1 MHVGLIESIS
11 PGDAEVLPKSNNDES
26 HKRVDEVS
34 SSLPFGRHIPFAAIS
49 GPAYVTA
56 QVLVQQTAY
65 SLSDKIFT
73 YSPEDFGL
81 DTALLYWSEQ
91 GVKNV
96 HGYAPGLSPMQIR
109 AGAGSIALGYMF
121 SRDFDLRK
129 RHVPQSL
136 VASSAALRF
145 LRPAL
150 DQLSLLYNVASPL
163 VAHVAAVDYTGGAA
177 NTLNLDY
184 ASALGLA
191 DELGLGLVCSFST
204 HESQHMA
211 LFSTLLSRVLPT
223 VHVYDGVVAGRETTR
238 VIDTLDAT
246 ALHQTY
252 VAISDDVAGSG
263 HGRESPEGKL
273 RRLLQTFNGELGTA
287 YSLFEYD
294 GHRTPDQVLV
304 VFGTVE
310 SRLAASLA
318 QALAQAGHKVGVVSV
333 RVYRPFAEDEFLGAV
348 PGSVQGITV
357 LGQVSDEQTVS
368 DDTVH
373 SILYDDVLAAV
384 TFSNKWRDAPA
395 VADVKYPRDVA
406 WTPARMQ
413 AILAKLGGKTT
424 NASKTTDDGAEGL
437 AGGRSVLSHPYI
449 QQLVFWDADDSAS
462 ASVPFVLSELMAS
475 DSSLNVTVGTT
486 YNNVTHGGIRRTDI
500 RTSKKSMENSYPIE
514 EADVG
519 YVGLGEIFKDI
530 NVVESVKPNG
540 ILVARFS
547 GVSDAD
553 LDKRLPE
560 AVRRLI
566 SEKSIKLYL
575 IDAKASDALKDQD
588 GYETYITQVAML
600 KLVRPGVFEAAL
612 PRLAKISGNGNLL
625 RDISS
630 KLDGALREISTPES
644 WSTLPEPEKDSTPHH
659 GLPATSF
666 TPFDKLEHE
675 PPSLLRTWQIAA
687 QGLAFKEAYGT
698 EISLRPDLTVKTWTV
713 HVRENRRLTPS
724 TYERNVF
731 HIEFDLGD
739 SGLKYDIGEALGIHA
754 KNDEAEVMEFIRYY
768 GLDPEAVV
776 EVPSREDPELLESR
790 TVYQS
795 LVQNVDIF
803 GRPPKKFYEAL
814 AIFAQDEK
822 EQQDLL
828 ALAGPMG
835 ATEFKRR
842 AEVDTITY
850 ADILAEFASARP
862 SFHDLVRIVS
872 PMKRREYSIA
882 SSQKVTPN
890 SVALLIVTVDWI
902 DPKGRSRLGQA
913 TRYLNKLAVGDAV
926 VVSVKPSVMKLPATS
941 TQPLIM
947 AGLGTGLAPFRAFVQ
962 YRAWQKA
969 QGIDIGSVLLYM
981 GSRHQREEYLY
992 GEEWEAYQDAGVITL
1007 LGRAFSRDQPQKI
1020 YIQDRM
1026 RQTIMDIIEAYVKK
1040 TGSFYL
1046 CGPTWPVPDV
1056 TEVLQEAIGLDAT
1069 IHAKKVDARK
1079 EIERLK
1085 DDGRYVLEVY

>member
-1 MHVGLIESIS
+1 MHDVPIESTS
-11 PGDAEVLPKSNNDES
+11 PGDAEVLPKKNDGES
-26 HKRVDEVS
+26 YKQIDEVS

-49 GPAYVTA
+49 GPVYVTA

-65 SLSDKIFT
+65 ALSDKIFT
-73 YSPEDFGL
+73 YTPERFDL
-81 DTALLYWSEQ
+81 DTALLHWSEQ
-91 GVKNV
+91 DVKNV

-121 SRDFDLRK
+121 SRDFDLKK

-136 VASSAALRF
+136 IASSAALRF

-223 VHVYDGVVAGRETTR
+223 VHIYDGVVAGRETTR

-252 VAISDDVAGSG
+252 VAVSNDVPGTG
-263 HGRESPEGKL
+263 HGRESPEGNL

-318 QALAQAGHKVGVVSV
+318 QALARAGHKVGVISV
-333 RVYRPFAEDEFLGAV
+333 RVYRPFAEDEFLGAI
-348 PGSVQGITV
+348 PESVQGVTV
-357 LGQVSDEQTVS
+357 LGQVSDEQTVA

-395 VADVKYPRDVA
+395 VADAKYPRDVA

-413 AILAKLGGKTT
+413 AILAKLGGETT
-424 NASKTTDDGAEGL
+424 SASITAGGAEGPTD
-437 AGGRSVLSHPYI
+437 GRAVLSHPYI
-449 QQLVFWDADDSAS
+449 QQLIFWDADDSAS
-462 ASVPFVLSELMAS
+462 ASVPSVLSELMAS
-475 DSSLNVTVGTT
+475 DSYLNVTVGTT

-500 RTSKKSMENSYPIE
+500 RTSKKSMEDSYPIE
-514 EADVG
+514 QADIG

-540 ILVARFS
+540 ILVARLS

-560 AVRRLI
+560 AVRKLI
-566 SEKSIKLYL
+566 SEKGIKLYL
-575 IDAKASDALKDQD
+575 IDPRTSDDFKDQE
-588 GYETYITQVAML
+588 GYESYITQVAML
-600 KLVRPGVFEAAL
+600 KLVRPDVFEAAL
-612 PRLAKISGNGNLL
+612 PRLAKLNGSEGLF

-630 KLDGALREISTPES
+630 KLDGALREVDIPES
-644 WSTLPEPEKDSTPHH
+644 WSALPEAEKDSTLHH

-675 PPSLLRTWQIAA
+675 PPALLRTWQVVA

-713 HVRENRRLTPS
+713 RVKENRRLTPS
-724 TYERNVF
+724 TYERNIF

-754 KNDEAEVMEFIRYY
+754 ENDEAEVMEFIRYY
-768 GLDPEAVV
+768 GLEPEAVV
-776 EVPSREDPELLESR
+776 EVPSREDPDLLESR

-814 AIFAQDEK
+814 AIFAQDDK

-902 DPKGRSRLGQA
+902 DPKGRPRLGQA
-913 TRYLNKLAVGDAV
+913 TRFLNKLAVGDAV
-926 VVSVKPSVMKLPATS
+926 VVSVKPSVMKLPTTS

-1056 TEVLQEAIGLDAT
+1056 TEVLQEAIALDAT